1 LYAKGGGTRA
11 PGGGPAIGY
20 DGPATS
26 FSPYRFG
33 AKPGLPLP
41 VLTMISDEVIP
52 GFCPIQVLLFIFL
65 FFINFF
71 LHKITKIVTRTRRIP
86 MTIPAIA
93 PPGSA
98 RFRDEV

>member
-11 PGGGPAIGY
+11 PGGGAAVGY
-20 DGPATS
+20 AGPATS
-26 FSPYRFG
+26 VSPYRFG
-33 AKPGLPLP
+33 AKAELPLG
-41 VLTMISDEVIP
+41 LTMISDDVIP
-52 GFCPIQVLLFIFL
+52 SFCPIQVLLFCFL

-71 LHKITKIVTRTRRIP
+71 LNKITKIVTRTMRQP

-98 RFRDEV
+98 RFCDEV